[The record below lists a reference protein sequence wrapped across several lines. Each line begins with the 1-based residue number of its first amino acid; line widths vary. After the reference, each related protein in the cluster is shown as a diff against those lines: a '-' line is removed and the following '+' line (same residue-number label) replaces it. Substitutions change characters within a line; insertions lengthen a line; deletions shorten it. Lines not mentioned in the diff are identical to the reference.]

1 MALTVTSTP
10 QAYTPAYNEQIF
22 VALSNQIAISDF
34 YYLVQFQVG
43 GSIIYTKKILQR
55 PDGYCVFDAI
65 EVVKN
70 YIKHSFN
77 PTVSNITHAVDSA
90 VAVTVYIKEFYSG
103 AVQSTY
109 TYNYVAWNACLDSLT
124 FSTYNYLNYITNAN
138 SDGVVKFLSPN
149 ANEFLVPNAKIDM
162 KADNWLH
169 FFKNDISNIT
179 IYLYNFKGLLKG
191 TITKTIPS
199 GAYIHYLNAGVKL
212 WDGSGV
218 TVVVGDIL
226 EIVFTSL
233 IGSPFPLEYT
243 YTISF
248 TFTDLCSK
256 SVQYNVYY
264 YKRNG
269 AIGFKTF
276 ELVSQETM
284 TKKTNSVRMNTK
296 TLTSGVYS
304 APTYK
309 REKNVV
315 STVSQKS
322 ITLNTNWIT
331 EQQAIELNELFDSPM
346 VWLQLETGAYYPIT
360 ITDNS
365 YKFSKHVN
373 DKLFNYS
380 ITADYDNTETRQRG
394 I

>member
-1 MALTVTSTP
+1 MALVVSQTP
-10 QAYTPAYNEQIF
+10 QIYTPAYNEQIF

-77 PTVSNITHAVDSA
+77 PTVTGITYATDSA
-90 VAVTVYIKEFYSG
+90 VAVTVYIKEFYSA

-109 TYNYVAWNACLDSLT
+109 TYNYVAWNACLDADT
-124 FSTYNYLNYITNAN
+124 FSTYDYRDYVTN
-138 SDGVVKFLSPN
+138 GGEIKLLSPN
-149 ANEFLVPNAKIDM
+149 ATEYLVPNAKIDI

-169 FFKNDISNIT
+169 FFKDDFTYIDFV
-179 IYLYNFKGLLKG
+179 LYRASGAIKGSL
-191 TITKTIPS
+191 TKTIPT
-199 GAYIHYLNAGVKL
+199 GAYIHYINTGAKL

-218 TVVVGDIL
+218 TVNPTDTL
-226 EIVFTSL
+226 EINFEGDSGGMST
-233 IGSPFPLEYT
+233 
-243 YTISF
+243 SF
-248 TFTDLCSK
+248 TFTDVCSK

-269 AIGFKTF
+269 GIGFKTF

-296 TLTSGVYS
+296 TLTAGVYS

-315 STVSQKS
+315 STTSQKS

-331 EQQAIELNELFDSPM
+331 EQQAIQLNELFDSPM
-346 VWLQLETGAYYPIT
+346 VWLQLETGEYKPIT

>member
-1 MALTVTSTP
+1 MALTVSQTP
-10 QAYTPAYNEQIF
+10 QIYTPAYNEQIF

-77 PTVSNITHAVDSA
+77 PTVTDITYATDSA
-90 VAVTVYIKEFYSG
+90 VAVTVYIKEFYSA

-124 FSTYNYLNYITNAN
+124 FSTYDYRDYVTN
-138 SDGVVKFLSPN
+138 GGEIKLLSPN
-149 ANEFLVPNAKIDM
+149 ATEYLVPNKVIDI

-169 FFKNDISNIT
+169 FFKDDF
-179 IYLYNFKGLLKG
+179 LYIDFVLYRASGAVKGS
-191 TITKTIPS
+191 ITKTIPT
-199 GAYIHYLNAGVKL
+199 GAYIHYINTGAKL
-212 WDGSGV
+212 WAGSGV
-218 TVVVGDIL
+218 TVNPTDTL
-226 EIVFTSL
+226 EINFEGDSGGMST
-233 IGSPFPLEYT
+233 
-243 YTISF
+243 SF
-248 TFTDLCSK
+248 TFKDVCSK

-269 AIGFKTF
+269 GIGFKTF

-284 TKKTNSVRMNTK
+284 TKKTNTVRMNTK

>member
-1 MALTVTSTP
+1 MALTVSQTP
-10 QAYTPAYNEQIF
+10 QIYTPAYNEQIF

-77 PTVSNITHAVDSA
+77 PTVTGITYATDSA

-109 TYNYVAWNACLDSLT
+109 TYNYVAWNACLDADT
-124 FSTYNYLNYITNAN
+124 FSTYSYLDYVTN
-138 SDGVVKFLSPN
+138 GGEIKLLSPIRD
-149 ANEFLVPNAKIDM
+149 EYLIPNKVIDI

-169 FFKNDISNIT
+169 FFKDDFTYIDFV
-179 IYLYNFKGLLKG
+179 LYRASG
-191 TITKTIPS
+191 TIKGSLTKTIPS
-199 GAYIHYLNAGVKL
+199 GAYIHYINTGAKL

-218 TVVVGDIL
+218 TVNPTDTL
-226 EIVFTSL
+226 EINFEGDSGGMST
-233 IGSPFPLEYT
+233 
-243 YTISF
+243 SF
-248 TFTDLCSK
+248 TFTDVCSK

-269 AIGFKTF
+269 GIGFKTF

-284 TKKTNSVRMNTK
+284 TKKTNTVRMNTK
-296 TLTSGVYS
+296 TLSGGIYS

-309 REKNVV
+309 REKNTV

-346 VWLQLETGAYYPIT
+346 VWLQLETGEYKPIT

>member
-1 MALTVTSTP
+1 MALTVSQTP
-10 QAYTPAYNEQIF
+10 QIYTPAYNEQIF
-22 VALSNQIAISDF
+22 VALSNQIAVSDF

-43 GSIIYTKKILQR
+43 ASIIYTKKILQR

-77 PTVSNITHAVDSA
+77 PTVTNITYATDSA
-90 VAVTVYIKEFYSG
+90 VGVTVYIKEFYSG

-109 TYNYVAWNACLDSLT
+109 TYNYVAWNACLDADT
-124 FSTYNYLNYITNAN
+124 FSTYDYRDYVSN
-138 SDGVVKFLSPN
+138 GGEVKLLSPN
-149 ANEFLVPNAKIDM
+149 RYEYLVPNGKVDI

-169 FFKNDISNIT
+169 FFKDDFTYIDFV
-179 IYLYNFKGLLKG
+179 LYRASGAVKG
-191 TITKTIPS
+191 TITKTIPT
-199 GAYIHYLNAGVKL
+199 GAYIHYINTGAKL

-218 TVVVGDIL
+218 TVNPTDTL
-226 EIVFTSL
+226 EINFEGDSGTS
-233 IGSPFPLEYT
+233 T
-243 YTISF
+243 YSF
-248 TFTDLCSK
+248 TFTDVCSK

-276 ELVSQETM
+276 ELVSQETLI
-284 TKKTNSVRMNTK
+284 KKTNTVRMNTK

-304 APTYK
+304 APTYA
-309 REKNVV
+309 REKSTV
-315 STVSQKS
+315 STTSQKS

-346 VWLQLETGAYYPIT
+346 VWLQLETGEYKPIT

>member
-1 MALTVTSTP
+1 MALTVSQTP
-10 QAYTPAYNEQIF
+10 QIYTPAYNEQIF
-22 VALSNQIAISDF
+22 VSLSNQIAVADF

-77 PTVSNITHAVDSA
+77 PTVTDITYATDSA
-90 VAVTVYIKEFYSG
+90 VAVTVYIKEFYSA

-124 FSTYNYLNYITNAN
+124 FSTYDYRDYVTN
-138 SDGVVKFLSPN
+138 GGEIKLLSPN
-149 ANEFLVPNAKIDM
+149 ATEYLVPNGKINI
-162 KADNWLH
+162 KADNWFH
-169 FFKNDISNIT
+169 FFKSDFTYIDFS
-179 IYLYNFKGLLKG
+179 LYRSSGALKG
-191 TITKTIPS
+191 SITKTIPT
-199 GAYIHYLNAGVKL
+199 GAYIHYINMGAKL
-212 WDGSGV
+212 WDGSGL
-218 TVVVGDIL
+218 TVNVGDYVEVNI
-226 EIVFTSL
+226 EGASGTS
-233 IGSPFPLEYT
+233 T
-243 YTISF
+243 YSF
-248 TFTDLCSK
+248 TFTDVCSK

-284 TKKTNSVRMNTK
+284 TKKTNTVRMNTK
-296 TLTSGVYS
+296 TLVAGVYS
-304 APTYK
+304 APTYA
-309 REKNVV
+309 REKNTV
-315 STVSQKS
+315 STTTQKS

-331 EQQAIELNELFDSPM
+331 EQQAIELNELFCSPM
-346 VWLQLETGAYYPIT
+346 VWLQLETGDYYPIT

>member
-1 MALTVTSTP
+1 MALTVSQKP

-77 PTVSNITHAVDSA
+77 PTVTGITHATDSA
-90 VAVTVYIKEFYSG
+90 VAVTIYIKEFYS
-103 AVQSTY
+103 AAIQSTF
-109 TYNYVAWNACLDSLT
+109 TYSYVAWNACLDADT
-124 FSTYNYLNYITNAN
+124 FSTYNYVDYTN
-138 SDGVVKFLSPN
+138 GVHLVSKN
-149 ANEFLVPNAKIDM
+149 NVDEFLTPNKVIDI
-162 KADNWLH
+162 KADNWIH
-169 FFKNDISNIT
+169 FWKFDAYDIDFN
-179 IYLYNFKGLLKG
+179 LYRSSGAFKG
-191 TITKTIPS
+191 TINQIIPT
-199 GAYIHYLNAGVKL
+199 GAYIHYVNAGKKL
-212 WDGSGV
+212 FNGSGI
-218 TVVVGDIL
+218 TVNVGDRLDVNINGDTVL
-226 EIVFTSL
+226 TL
-233 IGSPFPLEYT
+233 
-243 YTISF
+243 SF
-248 TFTDLCSK
+248 NFTDVCSK

-269 AIGFKTF
+269 SVGFKTF

-284 TKKTNSVRMNTK
+284 TKKTNTVRMNTK
-296 TLTSGVYS
+296 TLTAGVYS

-309 REKNVV
+309 REKNTV
-315 STVSQKS
+315 STTSQKS

-331 EQQAIELNELFDSPM
+331 EQQAIDLNELFDSPM
-346 VWLQLETGAYYPIT
+346 VWLQLETGDYKPIT

-380 ITADYDNTETRQRG
+380 ITAEYDNTETRQRG

>member
-1 MALTVTSTP
+1 MLTVSQTP
-10 QAYTPAYNEQIF
+10 QLYTPAYNEQIF
-22 VALSNQIAISDF
+22 VALSNQIAVSDF

-77 PTVSNITHAVDSA
+77 PTVTSVTYATDSA
-90 VAVTVYIKEFYSG
+90 VAVTVYIKEFYSA

-109 TYNYVAWNACLDSLT
+109 TYNYVAWNACLDADT
-124 FSTYNYLNYITNAN
+124 FISYDYRDYVTSGGIIKL
-138 SDGVVKFLSPN
+138 LSPN
-149 ANEFLVPNAKIDM
+149 STEYLVPNGKINI

-169 FFKNDISNIT
+169 FFKDDFTYIDFV
-179 IYLYNFKGLLKG
+179 LYRASGAIKGSL
-191 TITKTIPS
+191 TKTIPT
-199 GAYIHYLNAGVKL
+199 GAYIHYINTGAKL

-218 TVVVGDIL
+218 TVNPTDTL
-226 EIVFTSL
+226 EINFEGDSGGMST
-233 IGSPFPLEYT
+233 
-243 YTISF
+243 SF
-248 TFTDLCSK
+248 TFTDVCSK

-284 TKKTNSVRMNTK
+284 TKKTNTVRMNTK
-296 TLTSGVYS
+296 TLTAGVYS

-309 REKNVV
+309 REKNTV
-315 STVSQKS
+315 STVTQKS

-346 VWLQLETGAYYPIT
+346 VWLQLETGEYKPIT

-380 ITADYDNTETRQRG
+380 ITAEYDNQETRQRG

>member
-1 MALTVTSTP
+1 MALTVSSTP
-10 QAYTPAYNEQIF
+10 QLYTPAYNEQIF

-43 GSIIYTKKILQR
+43 ASIIYTKKILQR

-77 PTVSNITHAVDSA
+77 PTVTGVTYATDSA
-90 VAVTVYIKEFYSG
+90 VGVTVYIKEFYSG

-109 TYNYVAWNACLDSLT
+109 TYNYVAWNACLDADT
-124 FSTYNYLNYITNAN
+124 FSTYDYLDYVSNGGEI
-138 SDGVVKFLSPN
+138 KLLSPN
-149 ANEFLVPNAKIDM
+149 RYEYLVPNGKVDI

-169 FFKNDISNIT
+169 FFKSDFTYIDFS
-179 IYLYNFKGLLKG
+179 LYRSSGALKG
-191 TITKTIPS
+191 SLTKTIPT
-199 GAYIHYLNAGVKL
+199 GAYIHYINAGAKL

-218 TVVVGDIL
+218 TVNPTDTL
-226 EIVFTSL
+226 EINFEGDSGTS
-233 IGSPFPLEYT
+233 T
-243 YTISF
+243 YSF
-248 TFTDLCSK
+248 TFTDVCSK

-276 ELVSQETM
+276 ELVSQETL
-284 TKKTNSVRMNTK
+284 TKKTNTVRMNTK
-296 TLTSGVYS
+296 TLTAGVYS
-304 APTYK
+304 APTYA
-309 REKNVV
+309 REKSTV
-315 STVSQKS
+315 STTSQKS

-346 VWLQLETGAYYPIT
+346 VWLQLETGEYKPIT

-380 ITADYDNTETRQRG
+380 ITAEYDNTETRQRG

>member
-1 MALTVTSTP
+1 MALTVSQTP
-10 QAYTPAYNEQIF
+10 QIYTPAYNEQIF

-77 PTVSNITHAVDSA
+77 PTVTGITYATDSA
-90 VAVTVYIKEFYSG
+90 VAVTVYIKEFYSA

-109 TYNYVAWNACLDSLT
+109 TYNYVAWNACLDADT
-124 FSTYNYLNYITNAN
+124 FSTYDYRDYVTN
-138 SDGVVKFLSPN
+138 GGEIKLLSPN
-149 ANEFLVPNAKIDM
+149 ATEYLVPNGKVNI

-169 FFKNDISNIT
+169 FFKDDFTYIDFV
-179 IYLYNFKGLLKG
+179 LYRASGAVKGSL
-191 TITKTIPS
+191 TKTIPT
-199 GAYIHYLNAGVKL
+199 GAYIHYINTGAKL

-218 TVVVGDIL
+218 TVNPTDTL
-226 EIVFTSL
+226 EINFEGDSGGMST
-233 IGSPFPLEYT
+233 
-243 YTISF
+243 SF
-248 TFTDLCSK
+248 TFTDVCSK

-269 AIGFKTF
+269 GIGFKTF

-284 TKKTNSVRMNTK
+284 TKKTNTVRMNTK
-296 TLTSGVYS
+296 TLSGGIYS

-309 REKNVV
+309 REKNTV
-315 STVSQKS
+315 STTSQKS

-331 EQQAIELNELFDSPM
+331 EQQAIQLNELFDSPM
-346 VWLQLETGAYYPIT
+346 VWLQLETGDYKPIT

>member
-1 MALTVTSTP
+1 MALTVSQTP
-10 QAYTPAYNEQIF
+10 QLYTPAYNEQTF

-43 GSIIYTKKILQR
+43 ASIIYTKKILQR

-77 PTVSNITHAVDSA
+77 PTVTGVTYATDSA
-90 VAVTVYIKEFYSG
+90 VGVTVYIKEFYSG

-109 TYNYVAWNACLDSLT
+109 TYNYVAWNACLDADT
-124 FSTYNYLNYITNAN
+124 FSTYDYLDYVSNG
-138 SDGVVKFLSPN
+138 GVIKLLSPN
-149 ANEFLVPNAKIDM
+149 ATEYLVPNGKVNI

-169 FFKNDISNIT
+169 FFKSDFTYIDFS
-179 IYLYNFKGLLKG
+179 LYRSSGILKG
-191 TITKTIPS
+191 SITKTIPT
-199 GAYIHYLNAGVKL
+199 GAYIHYINTGAKL
-212 WDGSGV
+212 WDGSGL
-218 TVVVGDIL
+218 TVNVGDYVEVNI
-226 EIVFTSL
+226 EGASGTS
-233 IGSPFPLEYT
+233 T
-243 YTISF
+243 YSF
-248 TFTDLCSK
+248 TFTDVCSK

-276 ELVSQETM
+276 ELVSQETL
-284 TKKTNSVRMNTK
+284 TKKTNTVRMNTK
-296 TLTSGVYS
+296 TLVAGVYS
-304 APTYK
+304 APTYA
-309 REKNVV
+309 REKSTV
-315 STVSQKS
+315 STTSQKS

-346 VWLQLETGAYYPIT
+346 VWLQLETGEYKPIT

>member
-1 MALTVTSTP
+1 MALTVSSTP
-10 QAYTPAYNEQIF
+10 QLYTPAYNEQIF
-22 VALSNQIAISDF
+22 VALSNQIAVSDF

-43 GSIIYTKKILQR
+43 SSIIYTKKILQR

-77 PTVSNITHAVDSA
+77 PTVTSVTYATDSA
-90 VAVTVYIKEFYSG
+90 VGVTVYIKEFYSG

-109 TYNYVAWNACLDSLT
+109 TYNYVAWNACLDSDT
-124 FSTYNYLNYITNAN
+124 FSTYDYLDYVSN
-138 SDGVVKFLSPN
+138 SLDSRLLSPN
-149 ANEFLVPNAKIDM
+149 PLEYLVPNAKIDII
-162 KADNWLH
+162 ADNWLH
-169 FFKNDISNIT
+169 FFKDGFTSIT
-179 IYLYNFKGLLKG
+179 FKLYDKAMNLKG

-199 GAYIHYLNAGVKL
+199 GAYIHYVNAGAKL
-212 WDGSGV
+212 WIGSGV
-218 TVVVGDIL
+218 TVEVTDIL
-226 EIVFTSL
+226 KINFDGDL
-233 IGSPFPLEYT
+233 KDKT
-243 YTISF
+243 YTL
-248 TFTDLCSK
+248 TFTDVCSK

-276 ELVSQETM
+276 ELVSQETL
-284 TKKTNSVRMNTK
+284 TKKTNTVRMNTK
-296 TLTSGVYS
+296 TLVAGIYS
-304 APTYK
+304 APTYA
-309 REKNVV
+309 REK
-315 STVSQKS
+315 STVSTTSQKS
-322 ITLNTNWIT
+322 VTLNTNWIT

-346 VWLQLETGAYYPIT
+346 VWLQLETGEYKPIT

>member
-1 MALTVTSTP
+1 MALTVSQTP

-22 VALSNQIAISDF
+22 VALSNQIAVADF

-77 PTVSNITHAVDSA
+77 PTVTGITYATDSA
-90 VAVTVYIKEFYSG
+90 VAVTVYIKEFYSA

-109 TYNYVAWNACLDSLT
+109 TYNYVAWNACLDADT
-124 FSTYNYLNYITNAN
+124 FSTYDYRDYVT
-138 SDGVVKFLSPN
+138 SGGVIKLLSPN
-149 ANEFLVPNAKIDM
+149 ATEYLVPNKVIDI

-169 FFKNDISNIT
+169 FFKADF
-179 IYLYNFKGLLKG
+179 LYIDFVLYRASGAVKGS
-191 TITKTIPS
+191 ITKTIPS
-199 GAYIHYLNAGVKL
+199 GAYIHYINTGAKL
-212 WDGSGV
+212 WAGSGV
-218 TVVVGDIL
+218 TVNPTDTL
-226 EIVFTSL
+226 EINFEGDSGGMST
-233 IGSPFPLEYT
+233 
-243 YTISF
+243 SF
-248 TFTDLCSK
+248 TFTDVCSK

-269 AIGFKTF
+269 GIGFKTF

-309 REKNVV
+309 REKNTV

-346 VWLQLETGAYYPIT
+346 VWLQLETGEYKPIT

>member
-1 MALTVTSTP
+1 MLTVSQTP
-10 QAYTPAYNEQIF
+10 QIYTPAYNEQIF
-22 VALSNQIAISDF
+22 VALSNQIAVADF

-77 PTVSNITHAVDSA
+77 PTVTDITYATDSA
-90 VAVTVYIKEFYSG
+90 VAVTVYIKEFYSA

-124 FSTYNYLNYITNAN
+124 FSTYDYRDYVT
-138 SDGVVKFLSPN
+138 SGGVIKLLSPN
-149 ANEFLVPNAKIDM
+149 ASEYLVPNKVIDI

-169 FFKNDISNIT
+169 FFKDDF
-179 IYLYNFKGLLKG
+179 LYIDFVLYRASGAVKGS
-191 TITKTIPS
+191 ITKTIPT
-199 GAYIHYLNAGVKL
+199 GAYIHYINTGAKL
-212 WDGSGV
+212 WAGSGV
-218 TVVVGDIL
+218 TVNPTDTL
-226 EIVFTSL
+226 EINFEGDSGGMST
-233 IGSPFPLEYT
+233 
-243 YTISF
+243 SF
-248 TFTDLCSK
+248 TFTDVCSK

-269 AIGFKTF
+269 GIGFKTF

-284 TKKTNSVRMNTK
+284 TKKTNLVRMNTK

>member
-1 MALTVTSTP
+1 MALVVSQTP
-10 QAYTPAYNEQIF
+10 QIYTPAYNEQIF
-22 VALSNQIAISDF
+22 VALSNQIAVADF

-77 PTVSNITHAVDSA
+77 PTVTDITYATDSA
-90 VAVTVYIKEFYSG
+90 VAVTVYIKEFYSA

-124 FSTYNYLNYITNAN
+124 FSTYDYRDYVT
-138 SDGVVKFLSPN
+138 SGGVIKLLSPN
-149 ANEFLVPNAKIDM
+149 ASEYLVPNKVIDI

-169 FFKNDISNIT
+169 FFKDDF
-179 IYLYNFKGLLKG
+179 LYIDFVLYRASGAVKGS
-191 TITKTIPS
+191 ITKTIPS
-199 GAYIHYLNAGVKL
+199 GAYIHYINTGAKL
-212 WDGSGV
+212 WAGSGV
-218 TVVVGDIL
+218 TVNPTDTL
-226 EIVFTSL
+226 EINFEGDSGGMST
-233 IGSPFPLEYT
+233 
-243 YTISF
+243 SF
-248 TFTDLCSK
+248 TFKDICSK

-269 AIGFKTF
+269 GIGFKTF

>member
-1 MALTVTSTP
+1 MALTVSQTP
-10 QAYTPAYNEQIF
+10 QIYTPAYNEQIF
-22 VALSNQIAISDF
+22 VALSNQIAVADF

-77 PTVSNITHAVDSA
+77 PTVTDITYATDSA
-90 VAVTVYIKEFYSG
+90 VAVTVYIKEFYSA

-124 FSTYNYLNYITNAN
+124 FNTYNYLDYVTNG
-138 SDGVVKFLSPN
+138 GVIKLLSPN
-149 ANEFLVPNAKIDM
+149 ASEYLVPNGKINI

-169 FFKNDISNIT
+169 FFKDDFTDITFVLSKST
-179 IYLYNFKGLLKG
+179 GVFKGS
-191 TITKTIPS
+191 INKTIPS
-199 GAYIHYLNAGVKL
+199 GTYIHYVNAGAKIF
-212 WDGSGV
+212 DGSGITVDV
-218 TVVVGDIL
+218 TDKLSIT
-226 EIVFTSL
+226 FN
-233 IGSPFPLEYT
+233 GSSITRFNF
-243 YTISF
+243 SF
-248 TFTDLCSK
+248 TDVCSK

-284 TKKTNSVRMNTK
+284 TKKTNTVRMNTK

-315 STVSQKS
+315 STVTQKS

-331 EQQAIELNELFDSPM
+331 EQQAIELNELFSSPM
-346 VWLQLETGAYYPIT
+346 VWLQLETGDYYPIT

>member
-77 PTVSNITHAVDSA
+77 PTVTGITYATDSA
-90 VAVTVYIKEFYSG
+90 VSVTVYIKEFYSG

-109 TYNYVAWNACLDSLT
+109 TYNYVAWNACLDADT
-124 FSTYNYLNYITNAN
+124 FSTYSYLDYVTN
-138 SDGVVKFLSPN
+138 GGEIKLLSPIRD
-149 ANEFLVPNAKIDM
+149 EYLIPNKVIDI

-169 FFKNDISNIT
+169 FFKDDFTYIDFV
-179 IYLYNFKGLLKG
+179 LYRASG
-191 TITKTIPS
+191 TIKGSLTKTIPT
-199 GAYIHYLNAGVKL
+199 GAYIHYINTGAKL

-218 TVVVGDIL
+218 TVNPTDTL
-226 EIVFTSL
+226 EINFEGDSGGMST
-233 IGSPFPLEYT
+233 
-243 YTISF
+243 SF
-248 TFTDLCSK
+248 TFTDVCSK

-284 TKKTNSVRMNTK
+284 TKKTNTVRMNTK
-296 TLTSGVYS
+296 TLTAGVYS

-309 REKNVV
+309 REKNTV

-331 EQQAIELNELFDSPM
+331 EQQAIQLNELFDSPM
-346 VWLQLETGAYYPIT
+346 VWLQLETGEYKPIT

>member
-1 MALTVTSTP
+1 MALTVSQTP
-10 QAYTPAYNEQIF
+10 QIYTPAYNEQIF

-77 PTVSNITHAVDSA
+77 PTVTDITYATDSA
-90 VAVTVYIKEFYSG
+90 VAVTVYIKEFYSA

-124 FSTYNYLNYITNAN
+124 FSTYDYRDYVT
-138 SDGVVKFLSPN
+138 SGGVIKLLSPN
-149 ANEFLVPNAKIDM
+149 ATEYLVPNKVIDI

-169 FFKNDISNIT
+169 FFKDDF
-179 IYLYNFKGLLKG
+179 LYIDFVLYRASGAVKGS
-191 TITKTIPS
+191 ITKTIPT
-199 GAYIHYLNAGVKL
+199 GAYIHYINTGAKL
-212 WDGSGV
+212 WAGSGV
-218 TVVVGDIL
+218 TVNPTDTL
-226 EIVFTSL
+226 EINFEGASGTS
-233 IGSPFPLEYT
+233 T
-243 YTISF
+243 YSF
-248 TFTDLCSK
+248 TFKDLCTK

-269 AIGFKTF
+269 GIGFKTF

>member
-1 MALTVTSTP
+1 MLTVSQTP
-10 QAYTPAYNEQIF
+10 QLYTPAYNEQTF

-34 YYLVQFQVG
+34 YYLVNFQIG
-43 GSIIYTKKILQR
+43 SSIIYTKKILQR

-77 PTVSNITHAVDSA
+77 PTVTGVTYATDSA
-90 VAVTVYIKEFYSG
+90 VNVTVYIKEYYLG

-109 TYNYVAWNACLDSLT
+109 TYNYVAWNACLDSIR
-124 FSTYNYLNYITNAN
+124 FNTYDYRNYIT
-138 SDGVVKFLSPN
+138 GGGEIKLLSPIRT
-149 ANEFLVPNAKIDM
+149 EYLIPNNVIDI

-169 FFKNDISNIT
+169 FFKDDFTYIDFS
-179 IYLYNFKGLLKG
+179 LYAKNGTLKG
-191 TITKTIPS
+191 TITKTIPT
-199 GAYIHYLNAGVKL
+199 GAYIHYINTGAKL
-212 WDGSGV
+212 WDGTGL
-218 TVVVGDIL
+218 TVNVGDYV
-226 EIVFTSL
+226 EIS
-233 IGSPFPLEYT
+233 IEGDSGSSSYT
-243 YTISF
+243 L
-248 TFTDLCSK
+248 TFTEVCSK

-269 AIGFKTF
+269 GIGFKTF

-284 TKKTNSVRMNTK
+284 TKKTNTVRMNTK

-331 EQQAIELNELFDSPM
+331 EQQAIQLNELFDSPM

-380 ITADYDNTETRQRG
+380 ITAEYDNQETRQRG

>member
-1 MALTVTSTP
+1 MALTVSQTP
-10 QAYTPAYNEQIF
+10 QLYTPAYNEQTF

-43 GSIIYTKKILQR
+43 ASIIYTKKILQR

-77 PTVSNITHAVDSA
+77 PTVTGVTYATDSA
-90 VAVTVYIKEFYSG
+90 VGVTVYIKEFYSG

-109 TYNYVAWNACLDSLT
+109 TYNYVAWNACLDADT
-124 FSTYNYLNYITNAN
+124 FSTYDYLDYVSNGGEI
-138 SDGVVKFLSPN
+138 KLLSPN
-149 ANEFLVPNAKIDM
+149 ATEYLVPNAKIDI

-169 FFKNDISNIT
+169 FFKDDFTYIDFV
-179 IYLYNFKGLLKG
+179 LYRASGAIKGSL
-191 TITKTIPS
+191 TKTIPT
-199 GAYIHYLNAGVKL
+199 GAYIHYINTGAKL
-212 WDGSGV
+212 WDGSGL
-218 TVVVGDIL
+218 TVNVGDYVEVNI
-226 EIVFTSL
+226 EGASGTS
-233 IGSPFPLEYT
+233 T
-243 YTISF
+243 YSF
-248 TFTDLCSK
+248 TFTDVCSK

-284 TKKTNSVRMNTK
+284 TKKTNTVRMNTK
-296 TLTSGVYS
+296 TLVAGVYS
-304 APTYK
+304 APTYA
-309 REKNVV
+309 REKSTV
-315 STVSQKS
+315 STTSQKS

-346 VWLQLETGAYYPIT
+346 VWLQLETGEYKPIT

>member
-1 MALTVTSTP
+1 MALTVSQNP

-22 VALSNQIAISDF
+22 VALSNQIAVSDF

-77 PTVSNITHAVDSA
+77 PTVTSVTYATDSA
-90 VAVTVYIKEFYSG
+90 VSVTVYIKEFYSN

-109 TYNYVAWNACLDSLT
+109 TYNYVAWNACLDADT
-124 FSTYNYLNYITNAN
+124 FSSYDYRDYVSN
-138 SDGVVKFLSPN
+138 SGVIKLLSPN
-149 ANEFLVPNAKIDM
+149 ATEYLVPNAKIDI

-169 FFKNDISNIT
+169 FFKDDFTYIDFV
-179 IYLYNFKGLLKG
+179 LYRASGAIKGSL
-191 TITKTIPS
+191 TKTIPS
-199 GAYIHYLNAGVKL
+199 GAYIHYINTGAKL
-212 WDGSGV
+212 WAGSGV
-218 TVVVGDIL
+218 TVNPTDTL
-226 EIVFTSL
+226 EINFEGDTGGMS
-233 IGSPFPLEYT
+233 T
-243 YTISF
+243 SF
-248 TFTDLCSK
+248 TFTDVCSK

-269 AIGFKTF
+269 GIGFKTF

-284 TKKTNSVRMNTK
+284 TKKTNTVRMNTK
-296 TLTSGVYS
+296 TLVAGVYS
-304 APTYK
+304 APTYA
-309 REKNVV
+309 REKSTV
-315 STVSQKS
+315 STTSQKS

-331 EQQAIELNELFDSPM
+331 EQQAIELNELFDSPL
-346 VWLQLETGAYYPIT
+346 VWLQLEKGDYKPIT

-380 ITADYDNTETRQRG
+380 ITAEYDNQETRQRG

>member
-1 MALTVTSTP
+1 MALTVSQTP
-10 QAYTPAYNEQIF
+10 QIYTPAYNEQIF

-77 PTVSNITHAVDSA
+77 PTVTDITYATDSA
-90 VAVTVYIKEFYSG
+90 VAVTVYIKEFYSA

-124 FSTYNYLNYITNAN
+124 FSTYNYLDYV
-138 SDGVVKFLSPN
+138 SDSFDSRLLSPN
-149 ANEFLVPNAKIDM
+149 PLEYLVPNAKIDIV
-162 KADNWLH
+162 ADNWLH
-169 FFKNDISNIT
+169 FFKDGFTSIDFK
-179 IYLYNFKGLLKG
+179 LYDKTKNLKG
-191 TITKTIPS
+191 TITKTIPT
-199 GAYIHYLNAGVKL
+199 GTYIHYINTGAKL
-212 WDGSGV
+212 WIGSGV
-218 TVVVGDIL
+218 TVEVNDIL
-226 EIVFTSL
+226 TINFADDL
-233 IGSPFPLEYT
+233 KGKT
-243 YTISF
+243 YSF
-248 TFTDLCSK
+248 TFTDVCSK

>member
-1 MALTVTSTP
+1 MALVVSQTP
-10 QAYTPAYNEQIF
+10 QIYTPAYNEQTF

-77 PTVSNITHAVDSA
+77 PTVTGITYATDSA
-90 VAVTVYIKEFYSG
+90 VSVTVYIKEFYSG

-109 TYNYVAWNACLDSLT
+109 TYNYVAWNACLDADT
-124 FSTYNYLNYITNAN
+124 FSTYSYLDYVTN
-138 SDGVVKFLSPN
+138 GGEIKLLSPIRD
-149 ANEFLVPNAKIDM
+149 EYLIPNKVIDI

-169 FFKNDISNIT
+169 FFKDDFTYIDFV
-179 IYLYNFKGLLKG
+179 LYRASGAIKGSL
-191 TITKTIPS
+191 TKTIPT
-199 GAYIHYLNAGVKL
+199 GAYIHYINTGAKL

-218 TVVVGDIL
+218 TVNPTDTL
-226 EIVFTSL
+226 EINFEGDSGGMST
-233 IGSPFPLEYT
+233 
-243 YTISF
+243 SF
-248 TFTDLCSK
+248 TFTDVCSK

-269 AIGFKTF
+269 GIGFKTF
-276 ELVSQETM
+276 ELISQETM
-284 TKKTNSVRMNTK
+284 TKKTNTVRMNTK
-296 TLTSGVYS
+296 TLSGGIYS

-309 REKNVV
+309 REKNTV

-331 EQQAIELNELFDSPM
+331 EQQAIQLNELFDSPM
-346 VWLQLETGAYYPIT
+346 VWLQLETGDYKPIT

>member
-1 MALTVTSTP
+1 MALTVSQTP
-10 QAYTPAYNEQIF
+10 QIYTPAYNEQIF

-77 PTVSNITHAVDSA
+77 PTVTDITYATDSA
-90 VAVTVYIKEFYSG
+90 VAVTVYIKEFYSA

-124 FSTYNYLNYITNAN
+124 FSTYDYRDYVTN
-138 SDGVVKFLSPN
+138 GGEIKLLSPN
-149 ANEFLVPNAKIDM
+149 ATEYLVPNKVIDI

-169 FFKNDISNIT
+169 FFKDDF
-179 IYLYNFKGLLKG
+179 LYIDFVLYRASGAVKGS
-191 TITKTIPS
+191 ITKTIPT
-199 GAYIHYLNAGVKL
+199 GAYIHYINTGAKL
-212 WDGSGV
+212 WAGSGV
-218 TVVVGDIL
+218 TVNPTDTL
-226 EIVFTSL
+226 EINFEGASGTS
-233 IGSPFPLEYT
+233 T
-243 YTISF
+243 YSF
-248 TFTDLCSK
+248 TFKDLCTK

-269 AIGFKTF
+269 GIGFKTF

>member
-1 MALTVTSTP
+1 MALTVSQTP
-10 QAYTPAYNEQIF
+10 QIYTPAYNEQIF

-77 PTVSNITHAVDSA
+77 PTVTGVTYATDSA
-90 VAVTVYIKEFYSG
+90 VAVTVYIKEFYSA

-109 TYNYVAWNACLDSLT
+109 TYNYVAWNACLNSIA
-124 FSTYNYLNYITNAN
+124 FSTYDYRDYIT
-138 SDGVVKFLSPN
+138 GGGEIKLLSPIRD
-149 ANEFLVPNAKIDM
+149 EYLIPNKVVDI

-169 FFKNDISNIT
+169 FFKDDFTYIDFS
-179 IYLYNFKGLLKG
+179 LYAKNGTLKG
-191 TITKTIPS
+191 TITKTIPT
-199 GAYIHYLNAGVKL
+199 GAYIHYINTGAKL
-212 WDGSGV
+212 WNGTGL
-218 TVVVGDIL
+218 TVIVGDYV
-226 EIVFTSL
+226 EIS
-233 IGSPFPLEYT
+233 IEGDSGSSSYT
-243 YTISF
+243 L
-248 TFTDLCSK
+248 TFTEVCSK

-269 AIGFKTF
+269 GIGFKTF

-380 ITADYDNTETRQRG
+380 ITAEYDNQETRQRG

>member
-1 MALTVTSTP
+1 MALTVSQTP
-10 QAYTPAYNEQIF
+10 QLYTPAYNEQTF

-43 GSIIYTKKILQR
+43 SSIIYTKKILQR

-77 PTVSNITHAVDSA
+77 PTVTSVTYATDSA
-90 VAVTVYIKEFYSG
+90 VGVTVYIKEFYSA

-109 TYNYVAWNACLDSLT
+109 TYNYVAWNACLDADT
-124 FSTYNYLNYITNAN
+124 FSTYDYTDYV
-138 SDGVVKFLSPN
+138 SSGGEVKLLSPN
-149 ANEFLVPNAKIDM
+149 PLEYLVPNGKVDI

-169 FFKNDISNIT
+169 FFKGTVYDIDFN
-179 IYLYNFKGLLKG
+179 LYRSSGSLKVSLNQ
-191 TITKTIPS
+191 IIPT
-199 GAYIHYLNAGVKL
+199 GAYIHYVNAGAKL
-212 WDGSGV
+212 FDGSGF
-218 TVVVGDIL
+218 TVNVGDRLDVI
-226 EIVFTSL
+226 INGDT
-233 IGSPFPLEYT
+233 PLLLSY
-243 YTISF
+243 Y
-248 TFTDLCSK
+248 FTDVCSK

-276 ELVSQETM
+276 ELVSQETL
-284 TKKTNSVRMNTK
+284 TKKTNTVRMNTK
-296 TLTSGVYS
+296 TLSGGIYS
-304 APTYK
+304 APTYA
-309 REKNVV
+309 REKSTV
-315 STVSQKS
+315 STTSQKS

-346 VWLQLETGAYYPIT
+346 IWLQLETGEYKPIT

>member
-10 QAYTPAYNEQIF
+10 QIYTPAYNEQIF
-22 VALSNQIAISDF
+22 VALSNQIAVADF

-77 PTVSNITHAVDSA
+77 PTVTDITYATDSA
-90 VAVTVYIKEFYSG
+90 VAVTVYIKEFYSA

-124 FSTYNYLNYITNAN
+124 FSTYDYRDYVT
-138 SDGVVKFLSPN
+138 SGGVIKLLSPN
-149 ANEFLVPNAKIDM
+149 ASEYLVPNKVIDI

-169 FFKNDISNIT
+169 FFKDDF
-179 IYLYNFKGLLKG
+179 LYIDFVLYRASGAVKGS
-191 TITKTIPS
+191 ITKTIPS
-199 GAYIHYLNAGVKL
+199 GAYIHYINTGAKL
-212 WDGSGV
+212 WAGSGV
-218 TVVVGDIL
+218 TVNPTDTL
-226 EIVFTSL
+226 EINFEGDSGGMST
-233 IGSPFPLEYT
+233 
-243 YTISF
+243 SF
-248 TFTDLCSK
+248 TFKDICSK

-269 AIGFKTF
+269 GIGFKTF

>member
-1 MALTVTSTP
+1 MALTVSQTP
-10 QAYTPAYNEQIF
+10 QIYTPAYNEQTF
-22 VALSNQIAISDF
+22 VALSNQISVSDF

-77 PTVSNITHAVDSA
+77 PTVTGITYATDSA
-90 VAVTVYIKEFYSG
+90 VGVTVYIKEFYSG

-109 TYNYVAWNACLDSLT
+109 TYNYVAWNACLDADT
-124 FSTYNYLNYITNAN
+124 FSTYDYTDYVSGAGDL
-138 SDGVVKFLSPN
+138 KLLSPN
-149 ANEFLVPNAKIDM
+149 ATEYLVPNGKVDI

-169 FFKNDISNIT
+169 FFKSDFTYIDFN
-179 IYLYNFKGLLKG
+179 LYKSSGVLKG
-191 TITKTIPS
+191 SLTKTIPT
-199 GAYIHYLNAGVKL
+199 GAYIHYVNASKKL
-212 WDGSGV
+212 FNGSGIIV
-218 TVVVGDIL
+218 NPTDIL
-226 EIVFTSL
+226 EIDFEGDTGGV
-233 IGSPFPLEYT
+233 IYT
-243 YTISF
+243 F
-248 TFTDLCSK
+248 TFTDVCTK

-269 AIGFKTF
+269 GIGFKTF
-276 ELVSQETM
+276 ELVSQESM
-284 TKKTNSVRMNTK
+284 TKKTNTVRMNTK
-296 TLTSGVYS
+296 TLTAGIYS

-331 EQQAIELNELFDSPM
+331 EQQAIELNELFDSPL
-346 VWLQLETGAYYPIT
+346 VWLQLETGEYKPIT

-380 ITADYDNTETRQRG
+380 ITAEYDNQETRQRG

>member
-1 MALTVTSTP
+1 MALTVSQTP
-10 QAYTPAYNEQIF
+10 QIYTPAYNEQIF
-22 VALSNQIAISDF
+22 VALSNQIAVADF

-77 PTVSNITHAVDSA
+77 PTVTDITYATDSA
-90 VAVTVYIKEFYSG
+90 VAVTVYIKEFYSA

-124 FSTYNYLNYITNAN
+124 FSTYDYRDYVT
-138 SDGVVKFLSPN
+138 SGGVIKLLSPN
-149 ANEFLVPNAKIDM
+149 ASEYLVPNKVIDI

-169 FFKNDISNIT
+169 FFKDDF
-179 IYLYNFKGLLKG
+179 LYIDFVLYRASGAVKGS
-191 TITKTIPS
+191 ITKTIPS
-199 GAYIHYLNAGVKL
+199 GAYIHYINTGAKL
-212 WDGSGV
+212 WAGSGV
-218 TVVVGDIL
+218 TVNPTDTL
-226 EIVFTSL
+226 EINFEGDSGGMST
-233 IGSPFPLEYT
+233 
-243 YTISF
+243 SF
-248 TFTDLCSK
+248 TFKDICSK

-269 AIGFKTF
+269 GIGFKTF

>member
-1 MALTVTSTP
+1 MALTVSQNP
-10 QAYTPAYNEQIF
+10 QLYTPAYNEQIF

-43 GSIIYTKKILQR
+43 ASIIYTKKILQR

-77 PTVSNITHAVDSA
+77 PTVTGVTYATDSA
-90 VAVTVYIKEFYSG
+90 VGVTVYIKEFYSG

-109 TYNYVAWNACLDSLT
+109 TYNYVAWNACLDADT
-124 FSTYNYLNYITNAN
+124 FSIYDYLDYVSN
-138 SDGVVKFLSPN
+138 SGVIKLLSPN
-149 ANEFLVPNAKIDM
+149 PLEYLVPNGKVDI

-169 FFKNDISNIT
+169 FFKADFTYIDFS
-179 IYLYNFKGLLKG
+179 LYRASGAIKGSL
-191 TITKTIPS
+191 TKTIPT
-199 GAYIHYLNAGVKL
+199 GAYIHYINTGAKL
-212 WDGSGV
+212 WEGTGL
-218 TVVVGDIL
+218 TVNVGDYVEVNI
-226 EIVFTSL
+226 EGASGTS
-233 IGSPFPLEYT
+233 T
-243 YTISF
+243 YSF
-248 TFTDLCSK
+248 TFTDVCSK

-284 TKKTNSVRMNTK
+284 TKKTNTVRMNTK
-296 TLTSGVYS
+296 TLSGGVYS
-304 APTYK
+304 APTYA
-309 REKNVV
+309 REKSTV
-315 STVSQKS
+315 STTSQKS

-331 EQQAIELNELFDSPM
+331 EKQAIELNELFDSPM
-346 VWLQLETGAYYPIT
+346 VWLQLETGEYKPIT

>member
-1 MALTVTSTP
+1 MALVVSQTP
-10 QAYTPAYNEQIF
+10 QIYTPAYNEQIF

-77 PTVSNITHAVDSA
+77 PTVTGITYATDSA
-90 VAVTVYIKEFYSG
+90 VAVTVYIKEFYSA

-109 TYNYVAWNACLDSLT
+109 TYNYVAWNACLDADT
-124 FSTYNYLNYITNAN
+124 FSTYDYRDYVTN
-138 SDGVVKFLSPN
+138 GGEIKLLSPN
-149 ANEFLVPNAKIDM
+149 ATEYLVPNAKIDI

-169 FFKNDISNIT
+169 FFKDDFTYIDFV
-179 IYLYNFKGLLKG
+179 LYRASGAVKGSL
-191 TITKTIPS
+191 TKTIPT
-199 GAYIHYLNAGVKL
+199 GAYIHYINTGAKL

-218 TVVVGDIL
+218 TVNPTDTL
-226 EIVFTSL
+226 EINFEGDSGGMST
-233 IGSPFPLEYT
+233 
-243 YTISF
+243 SF
-248 TFTDLCSK
+248 TFTDVCSK

-269 AIGFKTF
+269 GIGFKTF

-284 TKKTNSVRMNTK
+284 TKKTNTVRMNTK
-296 TLTSGVYS
+296 TLSGGIYS

-315 STVSQKS
+315 STTSQKS

-331 EQQAIELNELFDSPM
+331 EQQAIQLNELFDSPM
-346 VWLQLETGAYYPIT
+346 VWLQLETGEYKPIT

>member
-1 MALTVTSTP
+1 MALTVSQTP
-10 QAYTPAYNEQIF
+10 QIYTPAYNEQIF

-124 FSTYNYLNYITNAN
+124 FNTYDYRDYVSN
-138 SDGVVKFLSPN
+138 SGVIKLLSPN
-149 ANEFLVPNAKIDM
+149 ATEYLVPNGKVNI

-169 FFKNDISNIT
+169 FFKSNFTYIDFS
-179 IYLYNFKGLLKG
+179 LYRPSGALKG
-191 TITKTIPS
+191 SITKTIPT
-199 GAYIHYLNAGVKL
+199 GAYIHYINTGAKL
-212 WDGSGV
+212 WAGSGV
-218 TVVVGDIL
+218 TVNVGDIL
-226 EIVFTSL
+226 EVIFEGDPTGA
-233 IGSPFPLEYT
+233 IYT
-243 YTISF
+243 F
-248 TFTDLCSK
+248 TFTDLCTK

-269 AIGFKTF
+269 GIGFKTF

-346 VWLQLETGAYYPIT
+346 VWLQLETGSYYPIT

>member
-1 MALTVTSTP
+1 MALTVSQTP
-10 QAYTPAYNEQIF
+10 QIYTPAYNEQIF

-77 PTVSNITHAVDSA
+77 PTVTDITYATDSA
-90 VAVTVYIKEFYSG
+90 VAVTVYIKEFYSA

-124 FSTYNYLNYITNAN
+124 FSTYDYRDYVT
-138 SDGVVKFLSPN
+138 SGGVIKLLSPN
-149 ANEFLVPNAKIDM
+149 ATEYLVPNKVIDI

-169 FFKNDISNIT
+169 FFKDDFTYIDFV
-179 IYLYNFKGLLKG
+179 LYRASGSIKGSLS
-191 TITKTIPS
+191 KTIPT
-199 GAYIHYLNAGVKL
+199 GAYIHYINTGAKL
-212 WDGSGV
+212 WAGSGV
-218 TVVVGDIL
+218 TVNPTDTL
-226 EIVFTSL
+226 EINFEGASGTS
-233 IGSPFPLEYT
+233 T
-243 YTISF
+243 YSF
-248 TFTDLCSK
+248 TFKDLCTK

-269 AIGFKTF
+269 GIGFKTF

>member
-10 QAYTPAYNEQIF
+10 QIYTPAYNEQIF

-77 PTVSNITHAVDSA
+77 PTVTGITYATDSA
-90 VAVTVYIKEFYSG
+90 VAVTVYIKEFYSA

-109 TYNYVAWNACLDSLT
+109 TYNYVAWNACLDADT
-124 FSTYNYLNYITNAN
+124 FSTYDYRDYVTN
-138 SDGVVKFLSPN
+138 GGEIKLLSPN
-149 ANEFLVPNAKIDM
+149 ATEYLVPNAKIDI

-169 FFKNDISNIT
+169 FFKDDF
-179 IYLYNFKGLLKG
+179 LYIDFVLYRASGAVKGS
-191 TITKTIPS
+191 ITKTIPS
-199 GAYIHYLNAGVKL
+199 GAYIHYINTGAKL

-218 TVVVGDIL
+218 TVNPTDTL
-226 EIVFTSL
+226 EINFEGDSGGMST
-233 IGSPFPLEYT
+233 
-243 YTISF
+243 SF
-248 TFTDLCSK
+248 TFTDVCSK

-284 TKKTNSVRMNTK
+284 TKKTNTVRMNTK
-296 TLTSGVYS
+296 TLTAGVYS

-309 REKNVV
+309 REKNTV

-331 EQQAIELNELFDSPM
+331 EQQAIQLNELFDSPM
-346 VWLQLETGAYYPIT
+346 VWLQLETGEYKPIT

>member
-1 MALTVTSTP
+1 MALTVSQTP
-10 QAYTPAYNEQIF
+10 QIYTPAYNEQIF
-22 VALSNQIAISDF
+22 VAVSNQIAISDF

-77 PTVSNITHAVDSA
+77 PTVSNITYATDSA

-124 FSTYNYLNYITNAN
+124 FSTYDYRDYVTN
-138 SDGVVKFLSPN
+138 GGEIKLLSPN
-149 ANEFLVPNAKIDM
+149 ATEYLVPNKVIDI

-169 FFKNDISNIT
+169 FFKDDFTYIDFV
-179 IYLYNFKGLLKG
+179 LYRASGAVKGS
-191 TITKTIPS
+191 ITKTIPT
-199 GAYIHYLNAGVKL
+199 GAYIHYINTGAKL
-212 WDGSGV
+212 WAGSGV
-218 TVVVGDIL
+218 TVNPTDTL
-226 EIVFTSL
+226 EINFEGASGTS
-233 IGSPFPLEYT
+233 T
-243 YTISF
+243 YSF
-248 TFTDLCSK
+248 TFTDVCSK

-269 AIGFKTF
+269 GIGFKTF

>member
-1 MALTVTSTP
+1 MALTVSQTP
-10 QAYTPAYNEQIF
+10 QIYTPAYNEQIF

-70 YIKHSFN
+70 YIKHSFH
-77 PTVSNITHAVDSA
+77 PTVTNITYATDSA
-90 VAVTVYIKEFYSG
+90 VGVTVYIKEFYSG

-109 TYNYVAWNACLDSLT
+109 TYNYVAWNACLDSIT
-124 FSTYNYLNYITNAN
+124 FSTYNYTDYVSNA
-138 SDGVVKFLSPN
+138 GVIKLLSPN
-149 ANEFLVPNAKIDM
+149 ATEYLVPNGKVDI

-169 FFKNDISNIT
+169 FFKSDFTYIDFS
-179 IYLYNFKGLLKG
+179 LYRSSGILKG
-191 TITKTIPS
+191 SITKTIPT
-199 GAYIHYLNAGVKL
+199 GAYIHYINMGAKL
-212 WDGSGV
+212 WDGSGL
-218 TVVVGDIL
+218 TVNVGDYVEVNI
-226 EIVFTSL
+226 EGASGTS
-233 IGSPFPLEYT
+233 T
-243 YTISF
+243 YSF
-248 TFTDLCSK
+248 TFTDVCSK

-284 TKKTNSVRMNTK
+284 TKKTNTVRMNTK
-296 TLTSGVYS
+296 TLVGGVYS
-304 APTYK
+304 APTYA
-309 REKNVV
+309 REKNTV
-315 STVSQKS
+315 STTTQKS

-331 EQQAIELNELFDSPM
+331 EQQAIELNELFCSPM

-380 ITADYDNTETRQRG
+380 ITAEYDNTETRQRG

>member
-1 MALTVTSTP
+1 MALTVSSTP
-10 QAYTPAYNEQIF
+10 QLYTPAYNEQTF

-43 GSIIYTKKILQR
+43 ASIIYTKKILQR

-77 PTVSNITHAVDSA
+77 PTVTGVTYATDSA
-90 VAVTVYIKEFYSG
+90 VGVTVYIKEFYSG

-109 TYNYVAWNACLDSLT
+109 TYNYVAWNACLDADT
-124 FSTYNYLNYITNAN
+124 FSTYDYLDYVSNGGEI
-138 SDGVVKFLSPN
+138 KLLSPN
-149 ANEFLVPNAKIDM
+149 RDEYLVPNGKVDI

-169 FFKNDISNIT
+169 FFKSDFNYIDFS
-179 IYLYNFKGLLKG
+179 LYAKNGTLKG
-191 TITKTIPS
+191 SLTKTIPT
-199 GAYIHYLNAGVKL
+199 GAYIHYINTGAKL
-212 WDGSGV
+212 WEGTGLMV
-218 TVVVGDIL
+218 NVGDYVEVNI
-226 EIVFTSL
+226 EGASGTS
-233 IGSPFPLEYT
+233 T
-243 YTISF
+243 YTL
-248 TFTDLCSK
+248 TFTDVCSK

-276 ELVSQETM
+276 ELVSQETL
-284 TKKTNSVRMNTK
+284 TKKTNTVRMNTK
-296 TLTSGVYS
+296 TLSGGIYS
-304 APTYK
+304 APTYA
-309 REKNVV
+309 REKSTV
-315 STVSQKS
+315 STTSQKS

-346 VWLQLETGAYYPIT
+346 VWLQLETGEYKPIT